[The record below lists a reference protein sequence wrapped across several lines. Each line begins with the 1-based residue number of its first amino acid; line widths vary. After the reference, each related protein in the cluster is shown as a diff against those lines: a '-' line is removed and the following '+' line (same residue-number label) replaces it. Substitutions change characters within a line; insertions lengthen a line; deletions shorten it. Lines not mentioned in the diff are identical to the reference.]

1 MQHGTSAAVAAAAAV
16 TASKKR
22 ITRKILADLRGKGAV
37 AETRA
42 IELVFDSRRSQS
54 VAIGL
59 MDANVVKR
67 TSAGSYWLD
76 ETAYAA
82 YAKREGAKR
91 IWVLVAL
98 LVFVVAVLLWT
109 YLSSAGP

>member
-22 ITRKILADLRGKGAV
+22 IARKIIADLRERGAV
-37 AETRA
+37 AEARA
-42 IELVFDSRRSQS
+42 TELVFDSRRGQS
-54 VAIGL
+54 VANGL
-59 MDANVVKR
+59 MGANVVKR

-91 IWVLVAL
+91 IWVLAAL
-98 LVFVVAVLLWT
+98 FVFLVAVLLWT
-109 YLSSAGP
+109 YLSSARP